1 MKWTREEYIELMTF
15 GRNDRQMFVELFGPL
30 IGLEEEWKKQGA
42 TEAQINMT
50 AFDWDYGPMMRCG
63 GNTGLRGGF
72 KPYVIQ
78 ETAEHIICG
87 YVFMPKIGKKS
98 RLLSEIL
105 NTGKEF
111 IAVKS
116 CTLEYKL
123 KPGKNVEKHEFMQVN
138 VSSILLMRPMYED

>member
-1 MKWTREEYIELMTF
+1 MENNEILELTTSAWREKVYI
-15 GRNDRQMFVELFGPL
+15 
-30 IGLEEEWKKQGA
+30 
-42 TEAQINMT
+42 
-50 AFDWDYGPMMRCG
+50 
-63 GNTGLRGGF
+63 
-72 KPYVIQ
+72 

-111 IAVKS
+111 IAVKN

-123 KPGKNVEKHEFMQVN
+123 NPSKNVEKHEFMQVN